1 MSLSQSFSRLHHHQ
15 GSHLDVDG
23 QSMSSGLRPLGPGT
37 STALLAMRWRR
48 PCGEDACPREG
59 FQSHVGRD
67 SVTLE
72 DKKNIGLELP
82 AVPLGA
88 FRGVRDRWDT
98 GVERVGKKKIK
109 GPGEERVD
117 EHPPSPHP

>member
-1 MSLSQSFSRLHHHQ
+1 MERTLVLGRVSNHTPAVTASLSRI
-15 GSHLDVDG
+15 
-23 QSMSSGLRPLGPGT
+23 
-37 STALLAMRWRR
+37 
-48 PCGEDACPREG
+48 
-59 FQSHVGRD
+59 
-67 SVTLE
+67 
-72 DKKNIGLELP
+72 KNIGFELP